1 MSNALSVLLAQTSAA
16 ASAAATAAASQPAVG
31 LVLSLIAASL
41 VVCICWVV
49 LQVAR
54 RDRFSL
60 RDTPGRANR
69 VNLLHVV
76 IILLLWAAAGGATVK
91 ALAAMWHMDAK
102 EGPLPLVLAVP
113 GNMVGQ
119 VITVAACLFVAG
131 ITFRHGIR
139 RGLGLTLRHWGV
151 DLVRGALGVLV
162 ILPPVLAVKFGATA
176 LLPERWIHIHPYIE
190 AAETQHGL
198 LLAMIAFSA
207 VVMAPLS
214 EELLFRGMIQS
225 MLRQSTHRPWA
236 AIAITSVLFGLIHYQ
251 MPQDVPAL
259 ILFGAA
265 LGYNYERT
273 GRLTGSVFLHACFNG
288 AMLWAQR
295 GV

>member
-1 MSNALSVLLAQTSAA
+1 MSNALSLLLAQTSAA
-16 ASAAATAAASQPAVG
+16 ASAAAAAATSQPVEG
-31 LVLSLIAASL
+31 RVLSLIAASL
-41 VVCICWVV
+41 VVCISWVV
-49 LQVAR
+49 LHVAR
-54 RDRFSL
+54 RDSFSL
-60 RDTPGRANR
+60 RDTPGRANG

-76 IILLLWAAAGGATVK
+76 IILLLWTTTGGATLR
-91 ALAAMWHMDAK
+91 ALAAMWHMDPRAN
-102 EGPLPLVLAVP
+102 PLPLVLAVP
-113 GNMVGQ
+113 ANLVGQ
-119 VITVAACLFVAG
+119 VFTAGASLFVAG

-162 ILPPVLAVKFGATA
+162 ILPPVLALKFGTTA
-176 LLPERWIHIHPYIE
+176 LLPDRWIHIHPLIE
-190 AAETQHGL
+190 AAQTQHGL
-198 LLAMIAFSA
+198 LLAMIVLSA

-236 AIAITSVLFGLIHYQ
+236 AIAITGVLFGLIHYE

-259 ILFGAA
+259 ILFGMA

-273 GRLTGSVFLHACFNG
+273 GRLTGSIFLHACFNG